1 MKAPP
6 LLPEEAFYRTVRV
19 ANVDGICVM
28 AIAGMVAL
36 AAASSGN
43 WTGTGIGLAVA
54 AAGAIELHGVGLL
67 RAGRAEGMKWVIA
80 SQPYL
85 CAVLLGYCAWRLSA
99 PDLSALRMA
108 MTDPLREQLAAGGW
122 EEEAFL
128 NFAYRMSYMAIAIGT
143 LVYQGAMTV
152 YFLKRKPAVIAAVE
166 GEDAEQEEADEA

>member
-6 LLPEEAFYRTVRV
+6 LLPEEAFYRTTRV

-28 AIAGMVAL
+28 AIAGMLAL

-43 WTGTGIGLAVA
+43 WVGTGIGLAVA

-99 PDLSALRMA
+99 PDLAPLKMA
-108 MTDPLREQLAAGGW
+108 MTEELQKQLAAAGW

-128 NFAYRMSYMAIAIGT
+128 GFAYRMTYTAVAIGT
-143 LVYQGAMTV
+143 LVYQGWMTV
-152 YFLKRKPAVIAAVE
+152 YFLRRKDAVIEAVG
-166 GEDAEQEEADEA
+166 GEEAEEEADEP